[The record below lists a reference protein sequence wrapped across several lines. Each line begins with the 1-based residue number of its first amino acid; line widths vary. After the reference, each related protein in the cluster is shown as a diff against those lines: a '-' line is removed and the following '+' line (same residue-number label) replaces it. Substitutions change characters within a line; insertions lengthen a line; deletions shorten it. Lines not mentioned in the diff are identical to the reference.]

1 MGNQQSR
8 SRRGGQGKQQQQSGQ
23 GKQQPQSG
31 QGQQHQ
37 GGQGKPQPQSGQGQQ
52 HQGGQNVYG
61 EGNYAGTRQYDDATK
76 RYVESGRV
84 EEAARAAA
92 PKTNAEAREMDAA
105 EAEGKR
111 RAKGEDPALDRP
123 ASPDVPRPG
132 HEEE

>member
-1 MGNQQSR
+1 MGTQQSR
-8 SRRGGQGKQQQQSGQ
+8 SGRARQASKQQQASG
-23 GKQQPQSG
+23 
-31 QGQQHQ
+31 
-37 GGQGKPQPQSGQGQQ
+37 GGA
-52 HQGGQNVYG
+52 GQNVHG
-61 EGNYAGTRQYDDATK
+61 EGSYAGTRQYDEATK

-84 EEAARAAA
+84 EGAARAAA
-92 PKTNAEAREMDAA
+92 PKSNAEARDMDAA